1 MHMATNFSTRVRVL
15 GASLRAFL
23 VLTVLLGVLYPL
35 SMTGVAQ
42 AFFADRADGSSVSVG
57 GKDVGSSLIGQAF
70 DLVDA
75 KGTPRLFDA
84 DGREALAS
92 AGGAGYTY
100 LDNGAALTAAQ
111 AEGVGPLPDPKW
123 FQPRPSA
130 SNYDGL
136 GSGASNYGPE
146 NPVFVKLVTDRKARV
161 AKFNGVGEDRVP
173 VDAVTASG
181 SGLDPHISK
190 AYALIQV
197 DRVAKERGLDGPEVR
212 SLVNGHVDGRNLGF
226 LGQER
231 VNVLDLNIALAKL
244 AG

>member
-1 MHMATNFSTRVRVL
+1 MATNFGTRIRVL
-15 GASLRAFL
+15 GAALRAFL

-42 AFFADRADGSSVSVG
+42 AFFKDNADGSMVG
-57 GKDVGSSLIGQAF
+57 VDGEDVGSGLIGQSF

-75 KGTPRLFDA
+75 QGNPRRFDA
-84 DGREALAS
+84 DGREVIATAD
-92 AGGAGYTY
+92 GEGYTY
-100 LDNGAALTAAQ
+100 LQGGGALTAEQ
-111 AEGVGPLPDPKW
+111 AAGVGTLPDPKW

-130 SNYDGL
+130 ANYDGL

-146 NPVFVKLVTDRKARV
+146 NPTFVKLIADRKAQV
-161 AKFNGVGEDRVP
+161 AEFNGVSEDRVP

-190 AYALIQV
+190 AYALLQV
-197 DRVAKERGLDGPEVR
+197 ERVAKERGGLNVAEVR
-212 SLVNGHVDGRNLGF
+212 ALVNKHVDDRNAGF

-231 VNVLDLNIALAKL
+231 VNVLKLNIALARL

>member
-1 MHMATNFSTRVRVL
+1 MATNFSTRIRVL

-23 VLTVLLGVLYPL
+23 VLTVILGILYPL

-42 AFFADRADGSSVSVG
+42 AFFKDKADGSMVSVN
-57 GKDVGSSLIGQAF
+57 GKEVGSSLVGQSF

-75 KGTPRLFDA
+75 EGNARKFDA
-84 DGREALAS
+84 DGREVIATAD
-92 AGGAGYTY
+92 GEGYTY
-100 LDNGAALTAAQ
+100 FRGGGALTTEQAA
-111 AEGVGPLPDPKW
+111 GVGTQPDPKW

-130 SNYDGL
+130 ANYDGL
-136 GSGASNYGPE
+136 ASGASNYGPE
-146 NPVFVKLVTDRKARV
+146 NADFVKLIGDRKAQV
-161 AKFNGVGEDRVP
+161 AKFNGVSEDRVP

-190 AYALIQV
+190 AYALLQV
-197 DRVAKERGLDGPEVR
+197 ERVAKERGGLDVAKVR
-212 SLVNGHVDGRNLGF
+212 ALVNQHVDAPDVGF
-226 LGQER
+226 IGQER

>member
-1 MHMATNFSTRVRVL
+1 MATNFTTRIRVL

-42 AFFADRADGSSVSVG
+42 AFFKDKADGSSVSVA

-75 KGTPRLFDA
+75 KGAPRVFDA
-84 DGREALAS
+84 DGREVLAT
-92 AGGAGYTY
+92 ADGAGYTY
-100 LDNGAALTAAQ
+100 LDSGAVLTAEQ
-111 AEGVGPLPDPKW
+111 GEGVGPLPDPKW

-130 SNYDGL
+130 SNYDAL
-136 GSGASNYGPE
+136 ASGASNYGPE
-146 NPVFVKLVTDRKARV
+146 NPVFVKLVTERKARV
-161 AKFNGVGEDRVP
+161 AKFNGVAEDRVP

-197 DRVAKERGLDGPEVR
+197 DRVARERGLDVAKVR
-212 SLVNGHVDGRNLGF
+212 SLVNAHVDGPNLGF

-231 VNVLDLNIALAKL
+231 VNVLDLDIALAKL

>member
-1 MHMATNFSTRVRVL
+1 MATNFTTRIRVL

-42 AFFADRADGSSVSVG
+42 AFFKDNADGSAVSVD
-57 GKDVGSSLIGQAF
+57 GKEVGSSLIGQAF

-75 KGTPRLFDA
+75 KGTPRVFDA
-84 DGREALAS
+84 DGREVLAT
-92 AGGAGYTY
+92 ADGAGYTY
-100 LDNGAALTAAQ
+100 LDNGAALTAEQ

-130 SNYDGL
+130 ANYDGQ

-146 NPVFVKLVTDRKARV
+146 NPDFVKIVTDRKAQV

-190 AYALIQV
+190 DYALIQV
-197 DRVAKERGLDGPEVR
+197 DRVAKERGLDVARVR
-212 SLVNGHVDGRNLGF
+212 SLVNAHVDGRNIGF

-231 VNVLDLNIALAKL
+231 VDVLELNIALAKL

>member
-1 MHMATNFSTRVRVL
+1 MASNFSTRIRVL

-23 VLTVLLGVLYPL
+23 VLTVILGILYPL

-42 AFFADRADGSSVSVG
+42 AFFKDKADGSMVSVNG
-57 GKDVGSSLIGQAF
+57 RDVGSGLIGQSF

-75 KGTPRLFDA
+75 HGNARKFDA
-84 DGREALAS
+84 DGREVIATAD
-92 AGGAGYTY
+92 GEGYTY
-100 LDNGAALTAAQ
+100 LQGGGALTAEQ
-111 AEGVGPLPDPKW
+111 AEGVGTLPDPKW

-136 GSGASNYGPE
+136 ASGASNYGPE
-146 NPVFVKLVTDRKARV
+146 NPVFVKLIADRKAQV
-161 AKFNGVGEDRVP
+161 AKFNGVGEDKVP

-190 AYALIQV
+190 AYALLQV
-197 DRVAKERGLDGPEVR
+197 ERVAKERGGLDEAEVR
-212 SLVNGHVDGRNLGF
+212 ALVDKHVDGPNAGF
-226 LGQER
+226 LGQDR
-231 VNVLDLNIALAKL
+231 VNVLNLNIALAKL

>member
-1 MHMATNFSTRVRVL
+1 MATNFSTRIRVL

-23 VLTVLLGVLYPL
+23 VLTVLLGILYPL

-42 AFFADRADGSSVSVG
+42 ALFKDKADGSSVSLK
-57 GKDVGSSLIGQAF
+57 GKDVGSTLIGQSF

-75 KGTPRLFDA
+75 QGNARKFDA
-84 DGREALAS
+84 DGKEVLAT
-92 AGGAGYTY
+92 ADGKGYTY
-100 LDNGAALTAAQ
+100 LQGGGALTDEQ
-111 AEGVGPLPDPKW
+111 ATGVSTQPDPKW

-136 GSGASNYGPE
+136 ASGASNYGPE
-146 NPVFVKLVTDRKARV
+146 NPAFVKIIRDRKTQV
-161 AKFNGVGEDRVP
+161 ATFNGVSEDRVP
-173 VDAVTASG
+173 VDAITASG

-190 AYALIQV
+190 AYARLQV
-197 DRVAKERGLDGPEVR
+197 ERVAKERGLDPAKVR
-212 SLVNGHVDGRNLGF
+212 ALVDKHVDDRNIGF

-231 VNVLDLNIALAKL
+231 VNVLELNLALAKL